1 MKRLRNWLHYLV
13 PLAVL
18 ALALGVRVLVPAVE
32 EVQLKIFDTFQRI
45 KPRTYEPTPVKFVD
59 LDDESLERIGQWPWP
74 RTYVADMT
82 ARLAN
87 MGAAAIVFDI
97 VFAEPDRTSP
107 DNVLPLWP
115 ATPELEALRGATDKL
130 PDHDRVLGEVFAQ
143 ANVVTGF
150 VLTNTGSDRLPVT
163 KGTFAFVGDDPKP
176 FVPAFRGAIVNL
188 PPLQE
193 AASGNGSFN
202 LVPETDGIV
211 RRVPLLFTI
220 GDTLYPSLVT
230 EALRVAQ
237 GARTNIVKSSGAS
250 GETAYGE
257 QTGVNHIKIGAIEVP
272 TDGAGR
278 IWLHD
283 TGSIPERRIPAWR
296 LFSDD
301 FDPAEIEG
309 QIVFVGTSAAG
320 LFDLRTTPLAPVIP
334 GVEIHIQAVEQILLG
349 HFLERPDW
357 ATGVE
362 IVYLLALGLVLI
374 FLIPRFGAFWVAI
387 LGGVSVAAVVGGS
400 WFLYAERL
408 WLLDPVLPSVS
419 ALAIYLVGSLINFL
433 KTEASRRQVR
443 GAFSRY
449 MSPALVEQLARNPD
463 RLVLDSELRDMTLLF
478 ADIRGFTTISEQFK
492 GDPKGLTKL
501 INQFLT
507 PMTNMILER
516 SGTIDKYMGDCIMA
530 FWNAPLDDEEHAA
543 NACDSALAMFTALE
557 EVNSNI
563 KADCEADGRDYH
575 RLNIGIGLNSGPVYV
590 GNMGSE
596 QRFDY
601 SVLGDAVNLAARLEG
616 QSKNYGVGIV
626 IGEETSTRAADYA
639 VLELTLSLSRARTS
653 PAITPSCSPRTASR
667 TGKRRARN
675 WRNAARSTARSAS
688 STTFTRNGS
697 ATTRPTRRA
706 PSGTACTSRP
716 ASRP

>member
-87 MGAAAIVFDI
+87 MGAA
-97 VFAEPDRTSP
+97 
-107 DNVLPLWP
+107 
-115 ATPELEALRGATDKL
+115 DKL

-163 KGTFAFVGDDPKP
+163 KGTFAFAGDDPKP

-433 KTEASRRQVR
+433 KTEAERRQVR

-463 RLVLDSELRDMTLLF
+463 RLVLDGELRDMTLLF

-516 SGTIDKYMGDCIMA
+516 SGTIDKHMGDCIMA

-626 IGEETSTRAADYA
+626 IGETSTRAADYA
-639 VLELTLSLSRARTS
+639 VLELDLIAVKGKKEGGAHFFSARRQGAQGRPGVPEPRRPSRRHAGCGS
-653 PAITPSCSPRTASR
+653 GMENPSH
-667 TGKRRARN
+667 
-675 WRNAARSTARSAS
+675 
-688 STTFTRNGS
+688 
-697 ATTRPTRRA
+697 
-706 PSGTACTSRP
+706 
-716 ASRP
+716 

>member
-107 DNVLPLWP
+107 DNVLPLW
-115 ATPELEALRGATDKL
+115 
-130 PDHDRVLGEVFAQ
+130 
-143 ANVVTGF
+143 
-150 VLTNTGSDRLPVT
+150 
-163 KGTFAFVGDDPKP
+163 
-176 FVPAFRGAIVNL
+176 
-188 PPLQE
+188 
-193 AASGNGSFN
+193 
-202 LVPETDGIV
+202 
-211 RRVPLLFTI
+211 VPLLFTI

-278 IWLHD
+278 IWLHE

-433 KTEASRRQVR
+433 KTEAERRQVR

-463 RLVLDSELRDMTLLF
+463 RLVLDGELRDMTLLF

-507 PMTNMILER
+507 PMTNIILER

-616 QSKNYGVGIV
+616 QSKNYGFGIV

-639 VLELTLSLSRARTS
+639 VLELDLIAVKGKKEAVHIFSLLGAKERKED
-653 PAITPSCSPRTASR
+653 PAFQNLA
-667 TGKRRARN
+667 GHHAVML
-675 WRNAARSTARSAS
+675 AAYRQQDWQTAREELAQC
-688 STTFTRNGS
+688 RALDGS
-697 ATTRPTRRA
+697 LGELYDLYEERLGNYEANPPGPEWDGVYVAT
-706 PSGTACTSRP
+706 SK
-716 ASRP
+716 